1 MPIRRYNCARKIRFL
16 KFKISSTP
24 LKIAKNR
31 SKGRL
36 FALEIAYFRFVLT
49 FLRARVIIYTLFIFM
64 KVEMQEEDL
73 QTEEGKALQEGEN
86 TPQHAE
92 ETQRE
97 QSETAQTSQNAEI
110 VEPEAIEGDFVVA
123 KPEIVYHLSDFDGP
137 IPLLYELIKSA
148 KIAIED
154 IFISEVTSQYVEI
167 IRNTP
172 KEELDFDYAG
182 EFITM
187 AAELVYLKSIRT
199 LPKED
204 EEITED
210 DPEYER
216 QLLINKI
223 KEYALLVEQSDKLRE
238 IETINRFYRAP
249 VFTDKDYRVA
259 LVNFSL
265 PKLVDAFARVLANAA
280 IHEQE
285 VIPKKVVKDR
295 FSVHEQMENIR
306 LMISVRKQMKF
317 TDLFEPDYDKGD
329 IVTTFLAVLELLK
342 YGRLRAE
349 QEEVFG
355 EITIYAIEGTEDV
368 PIDFEEGDDG
378 KY

>member
-1 MPIRRYNCARKIRFL
+1 
-16 KFKISSTP
+16 
-24 LKIAKNR
+24 
-31 SKGRL
+31 
-36 FALEIAYFRFVLT
+36 
-49 FLRARVIIYTLFIFM
+49 
-64 KVEMQEEDL
+64 MQEVELQQAEENVL
-73 QTEEGKALQEGEN
+73 QTTDGDVKNQSVSENAQN
-86 TPQHAE
+86 TP
-92 ETQRE
+92 
-97 QSETAQTSQNAEI
+97 AQTVANAEI

-199 LPKED
+199 LPKDD

-223 KEYALLVEQSDKLRE
+223 KEYALLVEQSEKLRE

-285 VIPKKVVKDR
+285 IIPKKVVKDR

-317 TDLFEPDYDKGD
+317 TDLFEPDYDKSD

-355 EITIYAIEGTEDV
+355 EITIFAVEGTEDV

>member
-1 MPIRRYNCARKIRFL
+1 M
-16 KFKISSTP
+16 
-24 LKIAKNR
+24 
-31 SKGRL
+31 
-36 FALEIAYFRFVLT
+36 
-49 FLRARVIIYTLFIFM
+49 
-64 KVEMQEEDL
+64 
-73 QTEEGKALQEGEN
+73 
-86 TPQHAE
+86 
-92 ETQRE
+92 
-97 QSETAQTSQNAEI
+97 
-110 VEPEAIEGDFVVA
+110 
-123 KPEIVYHLSDFDGP
+123 SDFDGP

-199 LPKED
+199 LPKDD

-223 KEYALLVEQSDKLRE
+223 KEYALLVEQSEKLRE

-265 PKLVDAFARVLANAA
+265 PKLVEAFARVLANAA

-285 VIPKKVVKDR
+285 IIPKKVVKDR

-317 TDLFEPDYDKGD
+317 TDLFEPDYDKSD

-355 EITIYAIEGTEDV
+355 EITIFAIEGTEDV

>member
-1 MPIRRYNCARKIRFL
+1 M
-16 KFKISSTP
+16 
-24 LKIAKNR
+24 
-31 SKGRL
+31 
-36 FALEIAYFRFVLT
+36 
-49 FLRARVIIYTLFIFM
+49 
-64 KVEMQEEDL
+64 
-73 QTEEGKALQEGEN
+73 
-86 TPQHAE
+86 
-92 ETQRE
+92 
-97 QSETAQTSQNAEI
+97 
-110 VEPEAIEGDFVVA
+110 
-123 KPEIVYHLSDFDGP
+123 SDFDGP

-317 TDLFEPDYDKGD
+317 TDLFNP
-329 IVTTFLAVLELLK
+329 ITT
-342 YGRLRAE
+342 RA
-349 QEEVFG
+349 
-355 EITIYAIEGTEDV
+355 TS
-368 PIDFEEGDDG
+368 
-378 KY
+378 

>member
-1 MPIRRYNCARKIRFL
+1 
-16 KFKISSTP
+16 
-24 LKIAKNR
+24 
-31 SKGRL
+31 
-36 FALEIAYFRFVLT
+36 
-49 FLRARVIIYTLFIFM
+49 
-64 KVEMQEEDL
+64 MQEVEL
-73 QTEEGKALQEGEN
+73 QQAEENVSQTTDDDVKNQSVSENEQN
-86 TPQHAE
+86 TP
-92 ETQRE
+92 
-97 QSETAQTSQNAEI
+97 AQTVANAEI

-199 LPKED
+199 LPKDD

-223 KEYALLVEQSDKLRE
+223 KEYALLVEQSEKLRE

-285 VIPKKVVKDR
+285 IIPKKVVKDR
-295 FSVHEQMENIR
+295 FSVYEQMENIR

-317 TDLFEPDYDKGD
+317 TDLFEPDYDKSD

-355 EITIYAIEGTEDV
+355 EITIFAVEGTEDV

>member
-1 MPIRRYNCARKIRFL
+1 
-16 KFKISSTP
+16 
-24 LKIAKNR
+24 
-31 SKGRL
+31 
-36 FALEIAYFRFVLT
+36 
-49 FLRARVIIYTLFIFM
+49 M
-64 KVEMQEEDL
+64 KVKMQEVELQQAEENVL
-73 QTEEGKALQEGEN
+73 QTTDVDVKNQRESENAQN
-86 TPQHAE
+86 TP
-92 ETQRE
+92 
-97 QSETAQTSQNAEI
+97 AQTAANAEI

-199 LPKED
+199 LPKDD

-223 KEYALLVEQSDKLRE
+223 KEYALLVEQSEKLRE

-285 VIPKKVVKDR
+285 IIPKKVVKDR

-317 TDLFEPDYDKGD
+317 TDLFEPDYDKSD

-355 EITIYAIEGTEDV
+355 EITIFAVEGTEDV

>member
-1 MPIRRYNCARKIRFL
+1 
-16 KFKISSTP
+16 
-24 LKIAKNR
+24 
-31 SKGRL
+31 
-36 FALEIAYFRFVLT
+36 
-49 FLRARVIIYTLFIFM
+49 M
-64 KVEMQEEDL
+64 KVKMQEVELQQAEENVL
-73 QTEEGKALQEGEN
+73 QTTDDDVKNQSESENAQN
-86 TPQHAE
+86 TP
-92 ETQRE
+92 
-97 QSETAQTSQNAEI
+97 AQTVANAEI

-199 LPKED
+199 LPKDD

-223 KEYALLVEQSDKLRE
+223 KEYALLVEQSEKLRE

-285 VIPKKVVKDR
+285 IIPKKVVKDR

-317 TDLFEPDYDKGD
+317 TDLFEPDYDKSD

-355 EITIYAIEGTEDV
+355 EITIFAVEGTEDV

>member
-1 MPIRRYNCARKIRFL
+1 M
-16 KFKISSTP
+16 TD
-24 LKIAKNR
+24 
-31 SKGRL
+31 
-36 FALEIAYFRFVLT
+36 EILT
-49 FLRARVIIYTLFIFM
+49 QD
-64 KVEMQEEDL
+64 EMQDEVL
-73 QTEEGKALQEGEN
+73 QDDAVL
-86 TPQHAE
+86 A
-92 ETQRE
+92 
-97 QSETAQTSQNAEI
+97 AEI
-110 VEPEAIEGDFVVA
+110 VEPETIEGDFVIA
-123 KPEIVYHLSDFDGP
+123 KPEIRYHIGDFDGP

-148 KIAIED
+148 KIEIED
-154 IFISEVTSQYVEI
+154 IFISEVTSQYVQI
-167 IRNTP
+167 IKNTP

-216 QLLINKI
+216 MLLINKI
-223 KEYALLVEQSDKLRE
+223 KEYALLVEHSKKLRE

-285 VIPKKVVKDR
+285 IIPKKVVKDR

-306 LMISVRKQMKF
+306 LMIGVRKQMKF
-317 TDLFEPDYDKGD
+317 TDLFEPDYDKSD

-355 EITIYAIEGTEDV
+355 EITIFAIEGTEDV

>member
-1 MPIRRYNCARKIRFL
+1 
-16 KFKISSTP
+16 
-24 LKIAKNR
+24 
-31 SKGRL
+31 
-36 FALEIAYFRFVLT
+36 
-49 FLRARVIIYTLFIFM
+49 M
-64 KVEMQEEDL
+64 KVKMQEVELQQAEENVL
-73 QTEEGKALQEGEN
+73 QTTDDEVKNQSVSENEQN
-86 TPQHAE
+86 TP
-92 ETQRE
+92 
-97 QSETAQTSQNAEI
+97 AQTVANAEI

-199 LPKED
+199 LPKDD

-223 KEYALLVEQSDKLRE
+223 KEYALLVEQSEKLRE

-285 VIPKKVVKDR
+285 IIPKKVVKDR

-317 TDLFEPDYDKGD
+317 TDLFEPDYDKSD

-355 EITIYAIEGTEDV
+355 EITIFAVEGTEDV

>member
-1 MPIRRYNCARKIRFL
+1 
-16 KFKISSTP
+16 
-24 LKIAKNR
+24 
-31 SKGRL
+31 
-36 FALEIAYFRFVLT
+36 
-49 FLRARVIIYTLFIFM
+49 M
-64 KVEMQEEDL
+64 KVKMQEVELQQAEENVL
-73 QTEEGKALQEGEN
+73 QTTDDDVKNQSVSENEQN
-86 TPQHAE
+86 TP
-92 ETQRE
+92 
-97 QSETAQTSQNAEI
+97 AQTVANAEI

-199 LPKED
+199 LPKDD

-223 KEYALLVEQSDKLRE
+223 KEYALLVEQSEKLRE
-238 IETINRFYRAP
+238 IETINRFYRVP

-285 VIPKKVVKDR
+285 IIPKKVVKDR

-317 TDLFEPDYDKGD
+317 TDLFEPDYDKSD

-355 EITIYAIEGTEDV
+355 EITIFAVEGTEDV

>member
-1 MPIRRYNCARKIRFL
+1 
-16 KFKISSTP
+16 
-24 LKIAKNR
+24 
-31 SKGRL
+31 
-36 FALEIAYFRFVLT
+36 
-49 FLRARVIIYTLFIFM
+49 M
-64 KVEMQEEDL
+64 KVKMQEVELQQAEENVL
-73 QTEEGKALQEGEN
+73 QTTDDDVKNQSVSEN
-86 TPQHAE
+86 
-92 ETQRE
+92 E
-97 QSETAQTSQNAEI
+97 QNSPAQTVANAEI

-199 LPKED
+199 LPKDD

-223 KEYALLVEQSDKLRE
+223 KEYALLVEQSEKLRE

-285 VIPKKVVKDR
+285 IIPKKVVKDR

-317 TDLFEPDYDKGD
+317 TDLFEPDYDKSD

-355 EITIYAIEGTEDV
+355 EITIFAVEGTEDV

>member
-1 MPIRRYNCARKIRFL
+1 
-16 KFKISSTP
+16 
-24 LKIAKNR
+24 
-31 SKGRL
+31 
-36 FALEIAYFRFVLT
+36 
-49 FLRARVIIYTLFIFM
+49 
-64 KVEMQEEDL
+64 MQEVELQQAEENVL
-73 QTEEGKALQEGEN
+73 QTTDDDVKNQSESENAQN
-86 TPQHAE
+86 TP
-92 ETQRE
+92 
-97 QSETAQTSQNAEI
+97 AQTVANAEI

-199 LPKED
+199 LPKDD

-223 KEYALLVEQSDKLRE
+223 KEYALLVEQSEKLRE

-285 VIPKKVVKDR
+285 IIPKKVVKDR

-317 TDLFEPDYDKGD
+317 TDLFEPDYDKSD

-355 EITIYAIEGTEDV
+355 EITIFAVEGTEDV

>member
-1 MPIRRYNCARKIRFL
+1 
-16 KFKISSTP
+16 
-24 LKIAKNR
+24 
-31 SKGRL
+31 
-36 FALEIAYFRFVLT
+36 
-49 FLRARVIIYTLFIFM
+49 M

-280 IHEQE
+280 IHEQ
-285 VIPKKVVKDR
+285 
-295 FSVHEQMENIR
+295 
-306 LMISVRKQMKF
+306 
-317 TDLFEPDYDKGD
+317 
-329 IVTTFLAVLELLK
+329 
-342 YGRLRAE
+342 
-349 QEEVFG
+349 
-355 EITIYAIEGTEDV
+355 
-368 PIDFEEGDDG
+368 
-378 KY
+378 

>member
-1 MPIRRYNCARKIRFL
+1 
-16 KFKISSTP
+16 
-24 LKIAKNR
+24 
-31 SKGRL
+31 
-36 FALEIAYFRFVLT
+36 
-49 FLRARVIIYTLFIFM
+49 
-64 KVEMQEEDL
+64 MQEVELQQAEENVL
-73 QTEEGKALQEGEN
+73 QTTDDDVKNQSESENAQN
-86 TPQHAE
+86 TP
-92 ETQRE
+92 
-97 QSETAQTSQNAEI
+97 AQTVANAEI

-199 LPKED
+199 LPKDD

-223 KEYALLVEQSDKLRE
+223 NEYALLVEQSEKLRE

-285 VIPKKVVKDR
+285 IIPKKVVKDR

-317 TDLFEPDYDKGD
+317 TDLFEPDYDKSD

-355 EITIYAIEGTEDV
+355 EITIFAVEGTEDV